1 MFEIVFNDNIT
12 NCKSLFSKCTNII
25 SLDLSNFHIADIID
39 MAFMFSEC
47 NKLKEVKG
55 INKLITN
62 NVTNIN
68 GIFINVMN

>member
-25 SLDLSNFHIADIID
+25 SLDLSNFNTANVTD
-39 MAFMFSEC
+39 MEDMFSEC